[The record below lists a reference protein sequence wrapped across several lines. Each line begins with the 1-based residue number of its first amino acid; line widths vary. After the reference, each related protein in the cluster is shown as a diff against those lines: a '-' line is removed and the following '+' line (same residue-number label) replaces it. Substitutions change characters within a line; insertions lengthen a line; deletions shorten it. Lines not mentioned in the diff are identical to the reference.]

1 MVLKSLRSNVVTI
14 MAISMIALGG
24 LFCSGHNLTAEEE
37 EKKKQTIYICY
48 CAGGCLC
55 AYETYEPGGRCVCGL
70 ATIPSDREEMSDEY
84 EYECDCGT
92 MCECGTVADEPGL
105 CHCGILEMKEV
116 E

>member
-1 MVLKSLRSNVVTI
+1 MVLGKLKSSSITVLVIGMIVFGGFVCSASNL
-14 MAISMIALGG
+14 S
-24 LFCSGHNLTAEEE
+24 AEDE
-37 EKKKQTIYICY
+37 KKQTIYICY

-55 AYETYEPGGRCVCGL
+55 AFETYEPGGRCVCGL

-92 MCECGTVADEPGL
+92 MCTCGTVSDEPGL
-105 CHCGILEMKEV
+105 CHCGITEMKEV

>member
-1 MVLKSLRSNVVTI
+1 MVLEKLKSNLITI
-14 MAISMIALGG
+14 LTISMIVSGG
-24 LFCSGHNLTAEEE
+24 FLYTANNLNAE
-37 EKKKQTIYICY
+37 EKKNPTIYICY

-55 AYETYEPGGRCVCGL
+55 AYETYESGGRCVCGL
-70 ATIPSDREEMSDEY
+70 ATIPSDREEMSNEY

>member
-1 MVLKSLRSNVVTI
+1 M
-14 MAISMIALGG
+14 
-24 LFCSGHNLTAEEE
+24 
-37 EKKKQTIYICY
+37 
-48 CAGGCLC
+48 
-55 AYETYEPGGRCVCGL
+55 CGL

-105 CHCGILEMKEV
+105 CHCGITEMKEV

>member
-1 MVLKSLRSNVVTI
+1 MLKNLKCNLITILVIGMIVTVGFLCQVPNTQ
-14 MAISMIALGG
+14 A
-24 LFCSGHNLTAEEE
+24 E

-55 AYETYEPGGRCVCGL
+55 AFETFEPGGRCVCGL

-92 MCECGTVADEPGL
+92 MCGCGTVADEPGL

>member
-1 MVLKSLRSNVVTI
+1 MLKSLKSYVVTI

-24 LFCSGHNLTAEEE
+24 LFYSGHNLAAEEE
-37 EKKKQTIYICY
+37 EEKKQTIYICY

-55 AYETYEPGGRCVCGL
+55 AFETFKPGGRCVCGL

-105 CHCGILEMKEV
+105 CHCGIMEMREV
-116 E
+116 EE

>member
-1 MVLKSLRSNVVTI
+1 MVLKSLRSSVATI
-14 MAISMIALGG
+14 MVISMIAFGG
-24 LFCSGHNLTAEEE
+24 LFYSGQNTGAEEG
-37 EKKKQTIYICY
+37 KKKTIYICY

-55 AYETYEPGGRCVCGL
+55 AYETYESGGRCVCGL
-70 ATIPSDREEMSDEY
+70 ATIPSDREERSEEY

-105 CHCGILEMKEV
+105 CHCGILEMREA

>member
-1 MVLKSLRSNVVTI
+1 MVLKSLKSNMVTI
-14 MAISMIALGG
+14 MAISMITFGG
-24 LFCSGHNLTAEEE
+24 LFYSGQNTGAEEG
-37 EKKKQTIYICY
+37 KKKTIYICY

-84 EYECDCGT
+84 EYEGDCGT
-92 MCECGTVADEPGL
+92 RCGGGRVADEPGL
-105 CHCGILEMKEV
+105 CHCGILEMKEA

>member
-1 MVLKSLRSNVVTI
+1 MAVEKLKSILITILAIGMIVV
-14 MAISMIALGG
+14 GG
-24 LFCSGHNLTAEEE
+24 LLYTTPNVQAE

-55 AYETYEPGGRCVCGL
+55 AYETLEPGGRCVCGL
-70 ATIPSDREEMSDEY
+70 ATIPSDKEELMDEY

-92 MCECGTVADEPGL
+92 MCDCGSRADEPGL